1 MKKIIVVLMFAVSPV
16 VHSQIIT
23 QNFGAGFSIDFVRIG
38 NAGNAADTS
47 GNPNPAGAVSYT
59 YNIGKYEISRDMVDK
74 ANVAAGLGIT
84 LADFSSRGGNGA
96 NRPAPGISWY
106 DAARFVNYLNTSSGS
121 SAAYK
126 FDVSGNFQLWSS
138 SDAGYN
144 AGNKFR
150 NNLATYFLPSI
161 DEWYKAA
168 FYDPSKNSGL
178 GGYWLFA
185 TQSNSAPL
193 YSSGGTA
200 SNTAIYGG
208 QIGPADITNA
218 GGLSAYGTMAQGG
231 NLWEWLETANDL
243 SNSDASEL
251 RAIRG
256 GGFDNVNTDTYQ
268 QSNTASESWG
278 SQPTDGNLKNGF
290 RVAMVPEPSALSL
303 LAVGLG
309 GLALVRRRRS

>member
-1 MKKIIVVLMFAVSPV
+1 MKYIIIVLILVLSPV
-16 VHSQIIT
+16 VHAQIIT

-47 GNPNPAGAVSYT
+47 GNPNPAGAVSYA

-74 ANVAAGLGIT
+74 ANAAAGLGIT

-150 NNLATYFLPSI
+150 NNLATYFLPSM

-168 FYDPSKNSGL
+168 YYDPSKNSGL

-185 TQSNSAPL
+185 TQSDIAPL

-208 QIGPADITNA
+208 QTGPADINNA
-218 GGLSAYGTMAQGG
+218 GGLSAFGTMAQGG

-243 SNSDASEL
+243 SNSDANEL

-256 GGFDNVNTDTYQ
+256 GGFDNINSDTYQ
-268 QSNTASESWG
+268 QSNTASASWG
-278 SQPTDGNLKNGF
+278 SQPTDGNMKNGF
-290 RVAMVPEPSALSL
+290 RITMVPEPSALSL
-303 LAVGLG
+303 IAVGLG
-309 GLALVRRRRS
+309 GLALIRRRRS

>member
-1 MKKIIVVLMFAVSPV
+1 MRNIIIVFILALSPV
-16 VHSQIIT
+16 VHAQIIT
-23 QNFGAGFSIDFVRIG
+23 QNFGAGFSIDFARIG
-38 NAGNAADTS
+38 NAGNTADTS

-74 ANVAAGLGIT
+74 ANAAAGLGIT

-150 NNLATYFLPSI
+150 NNLATYFLPSM

-168 FYDPSKNSGL
+168 YYDPSKNSGL

-185 TQSNSAPL
+185 TQSDIAPS

-208 QIGPADITNA
+208 QTGPADINNA

-243 SNSDASEL
+243 SNSDANEL

-256 GGFDNVNTDTYQ
+256 GGFDNINSDTYQ
-268 QSNTASESWG
+268 QSNTASASGG
-278 SQPTDGNLKNGF
+278 SQPTDGNMKNGF
-290 RVAMVPEPSALSL
+290 RITMVPEPSALSL

-309 GLALVRRRRS
+309 GLAMMRRRRS

>member
-1 MKKIIVVLMFAVSPV
+1 MYALSYAVNA
-16 VHSQIIT
+16 QIIT
-23 QNFGAGFSIDFVRIG
+23 QNFSAGFSIDFVTIG

-47 GNPNPAGAVSYT
+47 GNPNPAGAVSYI
-59 YNIGKYEISRDMVDK
+59 YNIGKYEISRDMINK
-74 ANVAAGLGIT
+74 ANTAAGLGIA
-84 LADFSSRGGNGA
+84 LADFSSMGGNGA

-106 DAARFVNYLNTSSGS
+106 NAAKFVNYLNTSSGS
-121 SAAYK
+121 TAAYK
-126 FDVSGNFQLWSS
+126 FDVSGNFQLWSPG
-138 SDAGYN
+138 DAGYN

-150 NNLATYFLPSI
+150 NSLATYFLPSM

-168 FYDPSKNSGL
+168 YYDPSKNGGL

-185 TQSNSAPL
+185 TQSNSAPS

-208 QIGPADITNA
+208 QTGPADITNA

-268 QSNTASESWG
+268 QSNTSSASWG

-309 GLALVRRRRS
+309 GLAMMRRRRS